1 MNRNRFRQLS
11 ATYAGLRIGIIGDF
25 CLDRYLEIDPAR
37 IENSIETGLPVRNVV
52 RVRAQPGAAGTILN
66 NLVALGVG
74 SIYPIGFCGEDGEGY
89 ELRRV
94 LAANRSVRLDG
105 FLQTRERCTFTYC
118 KPLIIEAGKAPCELN
133 RLDMKNWTPTP
144 ASVQAAIVASLVQ
157 LAPQLDVIIVLDQ
170 VDRAETGVVTRPVL
184 QALEQIAAERP
195 DRIMIADSR
204 RGLGGWPPVI
214 LKMNAVELAAVSN
227 GAVDSG
233 LEEVMQMACL
243 LARRHRRMVFVTL
256 ADRGMVGATVD
267 GEAVHVPALPLR
279 GPIDIVGAGDSVTAN
294 LAVSLAAGATLREA
308 VQVASLAASIV
319 IHQLGTTGAASR
331 QAIADLCQELD

>member
-11 ATYAGLRIGIIGDF
+11 EAYAGLRIGIIGDF

-37 IENSIETGLPVRNVV
+37 TEISIETHLPVRNVV

-74 SIYPIGFCGEDGEGY
+74 LIYPIGFCGEDGEGY
-89 ELRRV
+89 ELRRA
-94 LAANRSVRLDG
+94 LAANRAVRLDG
-105 FLQTRERCTFTYC
+105 FLQTQERCTFTYG

-157 LAPQLDVIIVLDQ
+157 LAPQLDVIIALDQ
-170 VDRAETGVVTRPVL
+170 VDLAETGVVTRTVL
-184 QALEQIAAERP
+184 QAIEQLAVERP
-195 DRIMIADSR
+195 DRIIIADSR

-214 LKMNAVELAAVSN
+214 LKMNAGELARVSKV
-227 GAVDSG
+227 AADSG
-233 LEEVMQMACL
+233 LEEVKQMACT
-243 LARRHRRMVFVTL
+243 LARRQRQMVFVTL

-267 GEAVHVPALPLR
+267 GEVVHVPSLPLR
-279 GPIDIVGAGDSVTAN
+279 GQIDIVGAGDAVTAN
-294 LAVSLAAGATLREA
+294 LAAALAAGATLREA

-319 IHQLGTTGAASR
+319 IHQLGTTGTASR
-331 QAIADLCQELD
+331 QAIAALCQESD